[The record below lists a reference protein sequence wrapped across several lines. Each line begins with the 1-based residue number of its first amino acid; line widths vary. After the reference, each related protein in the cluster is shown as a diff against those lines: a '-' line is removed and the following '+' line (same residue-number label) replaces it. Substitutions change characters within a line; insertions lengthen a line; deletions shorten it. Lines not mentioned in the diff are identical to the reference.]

1 MNKPFS
7 SVGLAIIGPCR
18 TAAHLAVLKEEK
30 EVNIVGLSV
39 EGASFAPSVPDTL
52 LFADHQEALGHPEVR
67 GVVICTPLHEREY
80 WVSQAILA
88 EKHVFCCSPIAPTC
102 RQARK
107 LVAFC
112 RQRGIHLAVEMDVF
126 FSPLGNEIR
135 RMAEK
140 QKIGPLVFFDL
151 KVFCPKQWL
160 GEERE
165 GVLLLH
171 GIKYLN
177 LIRKC
182 FGDID
187 SIYARTRSVGLNR
200 LAEDVMVAQLR
211 FKDGLEGVVVV
222 NGLGD
227 REGVGMELYG
237 RTGTADWK
245 GDRLDTFPE
254 GLRFQYRDFTRT
266 LRHGGKP
273 IFGGEEGVEGLFC
286 VEWIQQSARQERE
299 IFRKEVKIE

>member
-1 MNKPFS
+1 MNELFPR
-7 SVGLAIIGPCR
+7 VGLAIIGPCR
-18 TAAHLAVLKEEK
+18 TAAHLAVLKKQK
-30 EVNIVGLSV
+30 EVTIVGLSV
-39 EGASFAPSVPDTL
+39 KGPSFSLSVPDAL
-52 LFADHQEALGHPEVR
+52 LFADHQEALDHPEVQ
-67 GVVICTPLHEREY
+67 GVVVCTLLHEREY
-80 WVSQAILA
+80 WVNQAVLA
-88 EKHVFCCSPIAPTC
+88 GKHVLCCSPLAPTC

-107 LVAFC
+107 LVALC

-135 RMAEK
+135 KTVEG
-140 QKIGPLVFFDL
+140 QEIGPLVFFDL

-177 LIRKC
+177 FVRGC

-187 SIYARTRSVGLNR
+187 SIYAQTRSLGLNR
-200 LAEDVMVAQLR
+200 MVEDVVVAQLR
-211 FKDGLEGVVVV
+211 FKEGLEGVVSI

-227 REGVGMELYG
+227 RKGVEMALYG
-237 RTGTADWK
+237 RTGATDFKA
-245 GDRLDTFPE
+245 DRLDAFPE
-254 GLRFQYRDFTRT
+254 GLRFQYQDFART
-266 LRHGGKP
+266 LRHGRKP

-299 IFRKEVKIE
+299 IFRKEVKIG